1 MKKLQMAIA
10 TKILLVDD
18 EQDILDLLSY
28 NFKKQGYE
36 VHTALDG
43 NEAIAEVGLFHPDVI
58 VSDILM
64 PNSSGIKMCRELK
77 ADERYKNIPVIFL
90 SAANDDYLAL
100 SSLDAGAIKYLSKP
114 VHIPLLFD
122 LVKKVVLH

>member
-1 MKKLQMAIA
+1 MATT

-36 VHTALDG
+36 VHTAMDG
-43 NEAIAEVGLFHPDVI
+43 NEAIIEVAGFHPDII

-64 PNSSGIKMCRELK
+64 PNTSGIKMCRLLK

-90 SAANDDYLAL
+90 SASNDDYLAL

-114 VHIPLLFD
+114 VHIPVLFD
-122 LVKKVVLH
+122 LVKSVVKH

>member
-1 MKKLQMAIA
+1 MTTT

-43 NEAIAEVGLFHPDVI
+43 NEAIIEVSIFHPDII

-64 PNSSGIKMCRELK
+64 PNTSGIKMCRLLK

-90 SAANDDYLAL
+90 SASNDDYLAL

-114 VHIPLLFD
+114 VHIPILFD
-122 LVKKVVLH
+122 LVKSVVKH

>member
-1 MKKLQMAIA
+1 MAT

-43 NEAIAEVGLFHPDVI
+43 NEAIIEVAIFHPDII
-58 VSDILM
+58 VTDILM
-64 PNSSGIKMCRELK
+64 PNTSGIKMCRLLK
-77 ADERYKNIPVIFL
+77 ADDRYKNIPVIFL
-90 SAANDDYLAL
+90 SASNDDYLAL

-114 VHIPLLFD
+114 VHIPILFD
-122 LVKKVVLH
+122 LVKSVVNH

>member
-1 MKKLQMAIA
+1 MAT

-28 NFKKQGYE
+28 NFKKQGYD

-43 NEAIAEVGLFHPDVI
+43 NEAITEVGLFHPDVI

-64 PNSSGIKMCRELK
+64 PNVSGIKMCRLLK

-100 SSLDAGAIKYLSKP
+100 SSLDAGAVKYLSKP
-114 VHIPLLFD
+114 VQIPLLFE

>member
-1 MKKLQMAIA
+1 MLTT

-43 NEAIAEVGLFHPDVI
+43 NEAIIEVSSFHPDII

-64 PNSSGIKMCRELK
+64 PNTSGIKMCRLLK

-90 SAANDDYLAL
+90 SASNDDYLAL
-100 SSLDAGAIKYLSKP
+100 NSLDAGAIKYLSKP
-114 VHIPLLFD
+114 VHIPILFD
-122 LVKKVVLH
+122 LVKSVVKH

>member
-1 MKKLQMAIA
+1 MTTT

-43 NEAIAEVGLFHPDVI
+43 NEAIIEVSIFHPDII

-64 PNSSGIKMCRELK
+64 PNTSGIKMCRLLK
-77 ADERYKNIPVIFL
+77 ADERYKNIPVIF
-90 SAANDDYLAL
+90 
-100 SSLDAGAIKYLSKP
+100 
-114 VHIPLLFD
+114 
-122 LVKKVVLH
+122 